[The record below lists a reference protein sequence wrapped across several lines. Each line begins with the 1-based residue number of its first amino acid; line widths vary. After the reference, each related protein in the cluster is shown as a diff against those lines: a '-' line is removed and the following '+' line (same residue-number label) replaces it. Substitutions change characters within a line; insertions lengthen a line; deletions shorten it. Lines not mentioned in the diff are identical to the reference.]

1 MDREEKLRAAKEKLK
16 KFQKKKYDHNSEEL
30 SSTRS
35 TPKQEHDESSTLPLF
50 TFDSGSKVADTIDFL
65 SLTEGNQQDTTTVS
79 DQIEH
84 VLANSMVN
92 VITDDV
98 VKENEDHKEVEYLK
112 LRLGQMENER
122 SEMVQTALQ
131 HKKQIQS
138 LQSDHKEAEAQVA
151 KLQGQL
157 NSEREE
163 MRTKEATE
171 AEKNKS
177 TLLSHMDTIQ
187 ILISEK
193 AELEANVKKY
203 CNEIAKIT
211 GYYAFV

>member
-35 TPKQEHDESSTLPLF
+35 TPKQEHESSTLPLF
-50 TFDSGSKVADTIDFL
+50 TFDSGSKVAETIDFL

-112 LRLGQMENER
+112 LRLSQMENEQ
-122 SEMVQTALQ
+122 SEMVQMALQ

-138 LQSDHKEAEAQVA
+138 LQSDHQEAVS
-151 KLQGQL
+151 L
-157 NSEREE
+157 
-163 MRTKEATE
+163 
-171 AEKNKS
+171 
-177 TLLSHMDTIQ
+177 
-187 ILISEK
+187 ILIFNLRMICLTSIFFSGSSSGKTAGSTE
-193 AELEANVKKY
+193 
-203 CNEIAKIT
+203 
-211 GYYAFV
+211 F

>member
-50 TFDSGSKVADTIDFL
+50 TFDSGSKVAETIDFL

-112 LRLGQMENER
+112 LRLSQMENEQ
-122 SEMVQTALQ
+122 SEMVQMALQ

-138 LQSDHKEAEAQVA
+138 LQSDH
-151 KLQGQL
+151 
-157 NSEREE
+157 
-163 MRTKEATE
+163 TE
-171 AEKNKS
+171 AVS
-177 TLLSHMDTIQ
+177 L
-187 ILISEK
+187 ILIFNLRMICLTSIFFSGSSSGKTAGSTE
-193 AELEANVKKY
+193 
-203 CNEIAKIT
+203 
-211 GYYAFV
+211 F